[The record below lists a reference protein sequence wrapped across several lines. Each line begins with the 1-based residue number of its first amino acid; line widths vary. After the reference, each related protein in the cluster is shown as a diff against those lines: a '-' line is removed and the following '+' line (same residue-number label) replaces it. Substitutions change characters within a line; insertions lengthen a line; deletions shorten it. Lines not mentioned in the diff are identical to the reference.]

1 MHLNFPI
8 INTVKEE
15 TVVTALLTAKPQ
27 HHFPQQHLFCLQCA
41 LKLIPFRIVEIQWHY
56 FPIPKLHTTLHD
68 ETTINHIIKI
78 LTFHN

>member
-56 FPIPKLHTTLHD
+56 FPFPKLHTTLHD